1 MTRNSRR
8 IWISILGIFL
18 LCLALGVEYPS
29 SPPATN
35 SGVVGPPQNPPPA
48 NPPSSDPQGQEKPKP
63 EGERPEGP
71 QQPPG
76 EAPIKGPKKKKK
88 AEEEKPKEKI
98 SEKPGDVARITVN
111 VELVRLDIV
120 ATDGHGTPIPGLTE
134 KNFRVYEDKIE
145 QKIENFQPTEAPL
158 TTVLLMEFSRATCP
172 LMYNMCD
179 FGYYTLTSDAR
190 QLANMLFQGL
200 RPEDW
205 IAVVAYDIKPE
216 ILADFT
222 QEKKNLYEALRRM
235 QVPAWSEAN
244 MFDALADTLNRLEE
258 VDGKKSVV
266 LFSTGLDT
274 FSKLTFDKILKKVQ
288 NTDVS
293 IYAVSFGGSQRIIN
307 DERMG
312 AINRLNFLQADNQLT
327 TFAKDTGGKAYFPR
341 FEGEWP
347 GILQDIMANLRSQYS
362 IGYSPSNPVR
372 DGKFHKVKVDLVAPD
387 GGPLKVVDQHGKTL
401 KVELRYRPGYY
412 APKG

>member
-1 MTRNSRR
+1 MTRNSKR
-8 IWISILGIFL
+8 IWISILGIFA
-18 LCLALGVEYPS
+18 LCLALGVEYSSGPS
-29 SPPATN
+29 VSS
-35 SGVVGPPQNPPPA
+35 SGLAAPPQNPPPS

-88 AEEEKPKEKI
+88 VEEEKPKDKI
-98 SEKPGDVARITVN
+98 SQKPGDVARITVN
-111 VELVRLDIV
+111 VTAVRLDIV
-120 ATDGHGTPIPGLTE
+120 VTDGHGTPIPGLTE
-134 KNFRVYEDKIE
+134 KNFRVYEDKVE
-145 QKIENFQPTEAPL
+145 QKIDNFQPTEAPL
-158 TTVLLMEFSRATCP
+158 TTVLMMEFSRATCP
-172 LMYNMCD
+172 LMYNMCSM
-179 FGYYTLTSDAR
+179 GYYTLSSDAR

-200 RPEDW
+200 RAEDW
-205 IAVVAYDIKPE
+205 LAVVAYDIKPE

-244 MFDALADTLNRLEE
+244 MFDALDDTLNRLEE

-266 LFSTGLDT
+266 LFTTGLDT

-293 IYAVSFGGSQRIIN
+293 IYSVSFGASQRIMN
-307 DERMG
+307 DDRMG
-312 AINRLNFLQADNQLT
+312 AVNRLNFLQADNELN
-327 TFAKDTGGKAYFPR
+327 TFARDTGGKAYFPR

-362 IGYSPSNPVR
+362 IGYAPSNPTR